1 LVIPCYNVH
10 ICNQKIGYNYKLKEE
25 KSQMDNRT
33 FKVAGVSTDPK
44 GSTKIRFANDYVA
57 RIKIL
62 NMRKHTD
69 INLVELDTPMSKADI
84 CDFLMAHD
92 KFQSEAAQT
101 AISSFVKRNLSGS
114 KSMVIEETPAPV
126 ETAITEQA

>member
-1 LVIPCYNVH
+1 
-10 ICNQKIGYNYKLKEE
+10 
-25 KSQMDNRT
+25 MDNRT

-69 INLVELDTPMSKADI
+69 INLVELDQPMSKKEI
-84 CDFLMAHD
+84 CDHLMAHD

-101 AISSFVKRNLSGS
+101 AISSFVKRNLSGT
-114 KSMVIEETPAPV
+114 KSLVIEETPAPV
-126 ETAITEQA
+126 ETTVTEQA

>member
-1 LVIPCYNVH
+1 
-10 ICNQKIGYNYKLKEE
+10 
-25 KSQMDNRT
+25 MDNRT
-33 FKVAGVSTDPK
+33 FKVAGISTDPK

-62 NMRKHTD
+62 NMRRHTEV
-69 INLVELDTPMSKADI
+69 NLVELASPMSKADI
-84 CDFLMAHD
+84 CEFLTSHD

-114 KSMVIEETPAPV
+114 KTMVIEETPAPV
-126 ETAITEQA
+126 ETTITEQA

>member
-1 LVIPCYNVH
+1 
-10 ICNQKIGYNYKLKEE
+10 
-25 KSQMDNRT
+25 MDNRT

-69 INLVELDTPMSKADI
+69 INLVELDTPMSKKEI

-92 KFQSEAAQT
+92 KFQSEADQS
-101 AISSFVKRNLSGS
+101 AITSFVKRNIGSGTL
-114 KSMVIEETPAPV
+114 VIEQTSAPV
-126 ETAITEQA
+126 TESTEVQPS

>member
-1 LVIPCYNVH
+1 
-10 ICNQKIGYNYKLKEE
+10 
-25 KSQMDNRT
+25 MDNRT
-33 FKVAGVSTDPK
+33 FKVAGTSTDPK

-69 INLVELDTPMSKADI
+69 INLVELDAPMSKADI
-84 CDFLMAHD
+84 CDFLMSHD

-101 AISSFVKRNLSGS
+101 AISTFVKRNLSGS
-114 KSMVIEETPAPV
+114 KAMVIEQVSAPAV
-126 ETAITEQA
+126 TTETEQA

>member
-1 LVIPCYNVH
+1 MYYTF
-10 ICNQKIGYNYKLKEE
+10 NQKIGYNYKAKKE

-33 FKVAGVSTDPK
+33 FKVAGISTDPK

-62 NMRKHTD
+62 NMRRHTEV
-69 INLVELDTPMSKADI
+69 NLVELASPMSKADI
-84 CDFLMAHD
+84 CEFLTSHD

-114 KSMVIEETPAPV
+114 KTMVIEETPAPV
-126 ETAITEQA
+126 ETTITEQA

>member
-1 LVIPCYNVH
+1 
-10 ICNQKIGYNYKLKEE
+10 
-25 KSQMDNRT
+25 MDNRT
-33 FKVAGVSTDPK
+33 FKVAGISTDPK

-69 INLVELDTPMSKADI
+69 INLVELDAPMSKQEI
-84 CDFLMAHD
+84 CDFLMSHD

-101 AISSFVKRNLSGS
+101 AIQSFVKRNLSGDTV
-114 KSMVIEETPAPV
+114 MVIDEIEATPV
-126 ETAITEQA
+126 EATVSTEQA

>member
-1 LVIPCYNVH
+1 
-10 ICNQKIGYNYKLKEE
+10 
-25 KSQMDNRT
+25 MDNRT

-44 GSTKIRFANDYVA
+44 GSTKIRFANDYVQ

-69 INLVELDTPMSKADI
+69 VNLVELSKPMNKQEI
-84 CDFLMAHD
+84 CEFLMVND

-101 AISSFVKRNLSGS
+101 AISTFVKRNLSGS
-114 KSMVIEETPAPV
+114 KAMVIEQVSAPKT
-126 ETAITEQA
+126 ETAVSTEQA

>member
-1 LVIPCYNVH
+1 MYYTF
-10 ICNQKIGYNYKLKEE
+10 NQKIGYNYKAKKE

-33 FKVAGVSTDPK
+33 FKVAGISTDPK

-62 NMRKHTD
+62 NMRRHTEV
-69 INLVELDTPMSKADI
+69 NLVELASPMSKADI
-84 CDFLMAHD
+84 CEFLASHD

-114 KSMVIEETPAPV
+114 KTMVIEETPAPV
-126 ETAITEQA
+126 ETTITEQA

>member
-1 LVIPCYNVH
+1 
-10 ICNQKIGYNYKLKEE
+10 
-25 KSQMDNRT
+25 MDNRT

-69 INLVELDTPMSKADI
+69 INLVELDAPMSKAAI
-84 CDFLMAHD
+84 CDFLMSHD

-101 AISSFVKRNLSGS
+101 AISSFVKRNLSGT
-114 KSMVIEETPAPV
+114 KSLVIEETPAPV
-126 ETAITEQA
+126 ETTVTEQA

>member
-1 LVIPCYNVH
+1 
-10 ICNQKIGYNYKLKEE
+10 
-25 KSQMDNRT
+25 MDNRT

-69 INLVELDTPMSKADI
+69 INLVELAQPMSKQEI
-84 CDFLMAHD
+84 CDFLMSHD
-92 KFQSEAAQT
+92 KFQSESAQT
-101 AISSFVKRNLSGS
+101 AISSFVKRNLSGN
-114 KSMVIEETPAPV
+114 KAMVIEETPAPV
-126 ETAITEQA
+126 ETTVSTEQA

>member
-1 LVIPCYNVH
+1 
-10 ICNQKIGYNYKLKEE
+10 
-25 KSQMDNRT
+25 MDNRT
-33 FKVAGVSTDPK
+33 FKVAGISTDPK
-44 GSTKIRFANDYVA
+44 GSTKVRFANDYVG

-69 INLVELDTPMSKADI
+69 IKLLELEKPMSKKEI

-114 KSMVIEETPAPV
+114 ATMVIEETPAPV
-126 ETAITEQA
+126 ETTITEQA

>member
-1 LVIPCYNVH
+1 MYYTF
-10 ICNQKIGYNYKLKEE
+10 NQKIGYNYKAKKE
-25 KSQMDNRT
+25 KSQIDNRT
-33 FKVAGVSTDPK
+33 FKVAGISTDPK

-62 NMRKHTD
+62 NMRRHTEV
-69 INLVELDTPMSKADI
+69 NLVELASPMSKADI
-84 CDFLMAHD
+84 CEFLASHD

-114 KSMVIEETPAPV
+114 KTMVIEETPAPV
-126 ETAITEQA
+126 ETTITEQA